1 MKKVFLFLFLIASE
15 SAFSQTAG
23 TYTLKQCVDVALD
36 KNITLKQTLLQVE
49 SNKVAVDQIR
59 MSRYPSLNA
68 GASQAY
74 NFGRSVNPYDNSV
87 VANQQ
92 VNSNNF
98 SLSSSFVIFQGLQTQ
113 YTIQQRL
120 LNLNASGADV
130 ESTKNNIALGV
141 VEAFANVLTAK
152 ALLASAQSQ
161 LQSTNAQ
168 IERTTKLVDAGK
180 LPNTNLLDLKGQA
193 ASDETN
199 IVVAENQL
207 DLAKVTLALW
217 MQIDPTLIKDVEE
230 PSIIINE
237 SEYKPASEVY
247 AIAEPAQPQIKAAK
261 IRVLSADKGIAL
273 AKSSYYPSLNF
284 QAGLF
289 TNYSSLAQRYIPG
302 SALTSPIYGPKT
314 ELLVTDNLGNS
325 VPITVQQA
333 SYTGPGSFEE
343 LTFKNQFDNNLR
355 KGFSFNLNI
364 PLFNGLQAR
373 YATKNAKINMQNAQL
388 ELEKQKNTLRQ
399 NIETSTSNE
408 RAARLRYQAV
418 EKQIA
423 ALEEVYRSAETRFN
437 LGVLNSVDYIV
448 IKNNLVRAQ
457 NDKARYKYDFFIR
470 RAVLDYYLG
479 KDLNFY

>member
-289 TNYSSLAQRYIPG
+289 TNYSSLAQKYIPG